1 MEVVVAVLSG
11 TPLCALRVQLK
22 RRVSTRPQRRGDYN
36 EVPQAIQK
44 MSRLSPGNC
53 VTPFACKLLSEKVF
67 GSRKANVIECRVFA
81 SFLGHTISYR
91 YVLGSYLVL
100 VDPFQKPEIGEK
112 EEKEEEKKGEKN

>member
-1 MEVVVAVLSG
+1 MMVAVQSG
-11 TPLCALRVQLK
+11 TLLHALRVQLK
-22 RRVSTRPQRRGDYN
+22 RRVSTRREGDYN